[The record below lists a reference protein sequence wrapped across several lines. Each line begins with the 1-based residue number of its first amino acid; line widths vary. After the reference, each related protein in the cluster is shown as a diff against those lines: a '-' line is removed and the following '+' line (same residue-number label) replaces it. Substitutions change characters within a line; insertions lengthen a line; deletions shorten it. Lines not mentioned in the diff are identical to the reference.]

1 MEPASTPRR
10 NGRRIKIDLP
20 MDVTFQHISK
30 TFGTVQ
36 ALSDINLTARSG
48 SIHGLIG
55 ENGAG
60 KSTLMKILT
69 GYQSKSSGTILL
81 DGKAVPLDNP
91 RQASSHGIGMLYQE
105 PMDFAPLT
113 VLENFALGSP
123 PQGRRQLRSDLLKLC
138 ARFEFSLD
146 PEQKVEFLTVGERQ
160 QIELLRLIHCQ
171 IRVLI
176 LDEPTTGIS
185 PAQKEVLFPALE
197 DLADQ
202 GLTILLVSHKLEEVA
217 ALCTE
222 VTVLRHGKQ
231 SYHTTAPFAFP
242 KLLQAMF
249 GSIPKHHDKDKA
261 RPTGR
266 QVLTYDTVSATGE
279 RQGLQQCSCT
289 IREGEIIGLA
299 GLDGAGQSTFL
310 RLAAGLNIPA
320 QGTVKLLNTTLPH
333 NVKASS
339 VALTLKAS
347 FIPADRLEEALFKG
361 ITLSE
366 HFSLRQ
372 GRNTFW
378 LSRKKNRA
386 QASRAIATFSIKGSP
401 SSLAEDL
408 SGGNQ
413 QRLLLALLD
422 PDSRIILLENPSRGL
437 DIRSGQW
444 IWHYLRKELSPN
456 TAILFSSP
464 ELDEIIHYSDRIVV
478 FHDGKIVL
486 DSPVSD
492 TSHSAIAAA
501 MTGMNST
508 PH

>member
-1 MEPASTPRR
+1 
-10 NGRRIKIDLP
+10 

-30 TFGTVQ
+30 SFGTVQ

-69 GYQSKSSGTILL
+69 GYQSKSGGSILL
-81 DGKAVPLDNP
+81 DGTEVPLDNP
-91 RQASSHGIGMLYQE
+91 RQAAGYGIGMLYQE
-105 PMDFAPLT
+105 PMDFSPLT

-123 PQGRRQLRSDLLKLC
+123 ALGRKQLHSALLKLC
-138 ARFEFSLD
+138 SQFGFSLN
-146 PEQKVEFLTVGERQ
+146 PRRQVERLTVGERQ

-171 IRVLI
+171 IRILI

-185 PAQKEVLFPALE
+185 PAQKEVLFPALKQ
-197 DLADQ
+197 LAAS
-202 GLTILLVSHKLEEVA
+202 GMTILLVSHKLEEVA
-217 ALCTE
+217 TLCDE
-222 VTVLRHGKQ
+222 VTVLRQGKQ
-231 SYHTTAPFAFP
+231 SHHTTAPFEFP
-242 KLLQAMF
+242 ELLQAMF
-249 GSIPKHHDKDKA
+249 GSIPKRHDKEKA

-266 QVLTYDTVSATGE
+266 VIVHFNKVSAAGE
-279 RQGLQQCSCT
+279 RCGLQQCSCEVS
-289 IREGEIIGLA
+289 EGEIIGLA

-310 RLAAGLNIPA
+310 RLAAGLNTPETGSI
-320 QGTVKLLNTTLPH
+320 QLFNTTLPH
-333 NVKASS
+333 NSKASS
-339 VALTLKAS
+339 MAQNLKTS
-347 FIPADRLEEALFKG
+347 FIPADRLEEALFSD
-361 ITLSE
+361 INLSD

-372 GRNTFW
+372 DAQSFW

-386 QASRAIATFSIKGSP
+386 AANRAIETFSIKGTAT
-401 SSLAEDL
+401 SLAEDL

-422 PDSRIILLENPSRGL
+422 PDSRIILLENPTRGL

-444 IWHYLRKELSPN
+444 VWHYLRKELSAD

-464 ELDEIIHYSDRIVV
+464 ELDEILHYSDRILV

-492 TSHSAIAAA
+492 TSHDAVAVA
-501 MTGMNST
+501 MTGIT
-508 PH
+508 GEE